1 MKMRRSYAVVTG
13 ASSGIGR
20 EFARR
25 LAEEGYPLVLA
36 ARRQERLEEL
46 AGELRSR
53 GTECCLVSADLS
65 EREGCDRLLEQL
77 EDKRVGVFI
86 NNAGFGDCGCFLET
100 ELEKELNMIDLNV
113 KMLHYL
119 TKRILRKMEAQGYGY
134 LLNVASSAGLLPA
147 GPYMATYYAGKAY
160 VASLTQ
166 AIARELKERGSR
178 VYVGALCPGPVDTE
192 FNTVANVRFALPGI
206 GAEECVDCALR
217 QMKKRK
223 TVIIPTLIMKAATT
237 FSRFLPREMCVRI
250 AGMQQKRKLQ
260 GKI

>member
-1 MKMRRSYAVVTG
+1 MKMRKSYAVVTG

-65 EREGCDRLLEQL
+65 GREGCDRLLEQL

-119 TKRILRKMEAQGYGY
+119 TKRILRKMEAQRCGY

-147 GPYMATYYAGKAY
+147 GPYMAAYYAGKAY

-166 AIARELKERGSR
+166 AVARELKERGSR
-178 VYVGALCPGPVDTE
+178 IYVGALCPGPVDTE
-192 FNTVANVRFALPGI
+192 FNSVANVRFALPGI
-206 GAEECVDCALR
+206 EAEECVDCALR

-223 TVIIPTLIMKAATT
+223 TVIVPSLTVKAAVA
-237 FSRFLPREMCVRI
+237 FSRVLPRGAFVRLV
-250 AGMQQKRKLQ
+250 GMQQRRKL
-260 GKI
+260 

>member
-1 MKMRRSYAVVTG
+1 MKMRRSYAVITG

-147 GPYMATYYAGKAY
+147 GPYMAAYYAGKAY

-166 AIARELKERGSR
+166 AVARELKERGSR
-178 VYVGALCPGPVDTE
+178 VYVGVLCPGPVDTE
-192 FNTVANVRFALPGI
+192 FNSVANVRFALPGI
-206 GAEECVDCALR
+206 GVEECVNCALR

-223 TVIIPTLIMKAATT
+223 TVIVPSLTMKAAAS
-237 FSRFLPREMCVRI
+237 FSRFLPREMCVRFV
-250 AGMQQKRKLQ
+250 GMQQKRKL
-260 GKI
+260 